1 MEKLLKIFLR
11 LLIFVLIVILIII
24 GVVFAKNA
32 LIFGTI
38 RMKGR
43 KILKSDNYKISIVSS
58 MPDYDYSVKKEIYF
72 KDDAQAIYTYNHDEL
87 NEVCWK
93 DYSTDETLS
102 YVTTEKGNYNIEFR
116 NEIIEEVED
125 LMRLRKFSLFK
136 NCILNIVETRDNCYV
151 FKPGKNYEI
160 YYDQFTGELIKTV
173 IYNDDLKTVNLVNE
187 YQFELDKVVDEN
199 VKKPIV

>member
-72 KDDAQAIYTYNHDEL
+72 KRYFFY
-87 NEVCWK
+87 
-93 DYSTDETLS
+93 
-102 YVTTEKGNYNIEFR
+102 R
-116 NEIIEEVED
+116 
-125 LMRLRKFSLFK
+125 RKW
-136 NCILNIVETRDNCYV
+136 V
-151 FKPGKNYEI
+151 
-160 YYDQFTGELIKTV
+160 YYGAHWT
-173 IYNDDLKTVNLVNE
+173 
-187 YQFELDKVVDEN
+187 
-199 VKKPIV
+199 